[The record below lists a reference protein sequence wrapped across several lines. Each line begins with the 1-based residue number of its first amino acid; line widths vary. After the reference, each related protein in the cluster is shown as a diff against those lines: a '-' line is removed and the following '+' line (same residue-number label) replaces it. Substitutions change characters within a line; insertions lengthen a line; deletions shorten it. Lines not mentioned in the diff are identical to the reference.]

1 MRGRDI
7 LLAFAVFACF
17 AAFGFYYTY
26 DPAQEE
32 SAAEEPAM
40 GEDIL
45 PAAGKEAVIQKD
57 TQMIY
62 QYYYTK
68 DKVTKEQTEPAQ
80 DYLLG
85 LDRKQLE
92 SIFQGWQMIFFS
104 PEKVILRCSV
114 EGVSTESYV
123 LGVYD
128 GCLAVFCEKEG
139 QQITLTEKTEI
150 PITALPM
157 EEQQQLREGIRVNG
171 EDNLAKLLAD
181 YAS

>member
-1 MRGRDI
+1 MRGRDM

-17 AAFGFYYTY
+17 AAFGFYSTY
-26 DPAQEE
+26 DPSRGE
-32 SAAEEPAM
+32 SAAEELAA
-40 GEDIL
+40 GEDVL
-45 PAAGKEAVIQKD
+45 PTAGKEAVIQKD
-57 TQMIY
+57 TQIVY

-68 DKVTKEQTEPAQ
+68 DQVTKEQTEPAQ

-92 SIFQGWQMIFFS
+92 SIFQGWQLIFFS

-114 EGVSTESYV
+114 EGVSTESYI

-171 EDNLAKLLAD
+171 ENNLAKLLAD
-181 YAS
+181 YTS